1 MHKLTMDF
9 LQEQYKKTKL
19 LRSSS
24 KGEVWL
30 VTQADDIVLGCLAG
44 NLFASDSCILFIK
57 QESYIML

>member
-9 LQEQYKKTKL
+9 LQEQYKKIKL

-44 NLFASDSCILFIK
+44 NLFASGSCILFIK